1 MSANTTQ
8 MEEAGKNT
16 TTNQGEEAAL
26 GASLDDANPN
36 SHEVPSPSLEEQNAK
51 LRAQADFLSR
61 QNLAFYQ
68 ENLMLKEQL
77 LTLQLEHENTTPQE
91 RNDCSEKEGLN

>member
-1 MSANTTQ
+1 MSASITQ

-16 TTNQGEEAAL
+16 TTNQGEDVL
-26 GASLDDANPN
+26 LDEANPN
-36 SHEVPSPSLEEQNAK
+36 SLEAVPSPLTPSLEEKNAK

-61 QNLAFYQ
+61 QNLALYQ

-77 LTLQLEHENTTPQE
+77 LTLQLEHENKNPQE
-91 RNDCSEKEGLN
+91 RNGCSEKEGLN